1 MKRDFGDAVLLRAVE
16 EGYGVSV
23 RTLEAIDGHAH
34 SFNFRAVAADGEVFE
49 VKCFPAAHEKM
60 FRSLLAHTAP
70 SDNLLAATRLFGGK
84 VLGFD
89 GWKVIALRWV
99 AGSER
104 GPDELSDGEL
114 DAFLSAYA
122 EFLSRLS
129 DDGAILPTRDGLALK
144 RTLLERLRGGNA
156 PGIVRE
162 LNKMPDDTLT
172 LAPECR
178 RIIHGDLHSG
188 NFRFKDGH
196 VSGFFDLEEL
206 RFGTPAEDLVRYV
219 VCHEEHRRWYDLRG
233 RRRLLAAFRRILLRT
248 SYSRAEWIFAINGYL
263 LRKLAKKVKSNHL
276 PVWRQINLC
285 ARFGFYRALR
295 NAVESEVASG

>member
-1 MKRDFGDAVLLRAVE
+1 MTRDFSDAAVLRVIE

-23 RTLEAIDGHAH
+23 QTLEAMDGHAH

-70 SDNLLAATRLFGGK
+70 SDNPLAATRLFGGK

-89 GWKVIALRWV
+89 GWKLIALRWV
-99 AGSER
+99 PGSER

-114 DAFLSAYA
+114 AAFLAAYA

-129 DDGAILPTRDGLALK
+129 DDGTILPTRDGLALK
-144 RTLLERLRGGNA
+144 RMLLERLRGGNA

-172 LAPECR
+172 LAPERR

-188 NFRFKDGH
+188 NFRFKDGV

-233 RRRLLAAFRRILLRT
+233 QRRLLAAFRRILLRT

-276 PVWRQINLC
+276 PVWRRINLR

-295 NAVESEVASG
+295 NAVESEVANG